1 MPLAP
6 VSAVASTT
14 PASALARAAPCG
26 PGFGAV
32 MEARTS
38 RAVLPA
44 SPAAAGQLAAA
55 ASRALHGIERAQARL
70 EGLLAAARSGRTFS
84 AQELMALQGEAYR
97 YSQAVELSAKLVEQG
112 AQAVKQALHA
122 QV

>member
-14 PASALARAAPCG
+14 PVSPLTGAAPCG
-26 PGFGAV
+26 PSFGAV

-38 RAVLPA
+38 RAALPA
-44 SPAAAGQLAAA
+44 SQAAAGQVAVAAA
-55 ASRALHGIERAQARL
+55 RALHGIERAQARL
-70 EGLLAAARSGRTFS
+70 DGLLAAARSGRTFS